1 MHRKFFGSTRRRVA
15 AVLLSVVALAGGSGA
30 VALNASAA
38 PVAAVRATPD
48 FGPGNVV
55 GALVAIP
62 VGAPTVNY
70 VDQHGV
76 PRCLPGGP
84 NTTFLGAVGDY
95 PNMRYTGPNPTCQ
108 FGPGAGAG
116 LTQAQVQS
124 LIDAAVAKVG
134 VGSPSAKHK
143 VVAFN
148 ADWATNADIKQLK
161 KCPILKLTGLS
172 STINGQFLDETT
184 VSYGA
189 ETKAAPTASAPN
201 GRYCF
206 AVLSEGLPK
215 YSAGQPE
222 QWNSNVSDTTMASES
237 DVTVLGEVAP
247 ANGVTSR
254 TFVVSI
260 NAAATDPAA
269 PGTIAAF
276 SNSRSFTADFS
287 TLVF

>member
-1 MHRKFFGSTRRRVA
+1 MRKRI
-15 AVLLSVVALAGGSGA
+15 LSAIVALGMVFGIGGYT
-30 VALNASAA
+30 LTHASAA
-38 PVAAVRATPD
+38 PVVKAAATTN
-48 FGPGNVV
+48 FGPGTVP
-55 GALVAIP
+55 GALVSIP
-62 VGAPTVNY
+62 ATATRGNY
-70 VDQHGV
+70 LDQNGV
-76 PRCLPGGP
+76 THCLPAGP
-84 NTTFLGAVGDY
+84 NSTTLWQTGDY
-95 PNMRYTGPNPTCQ
+95 PNMSWHGTNPTCA
-108 FGPGAGAG
+108 AGSTGSG
-116 LTQAQVQS
+116 LTQAQIQA
-124 LIDAAVAKVG
+124 LIDAAVAKAG
-134 VGSPSAKHK
+134 TGSAIGKHK
-143 VVAFN
+143 VVTFN
-148 ADWATNADIKQLK
+148 ADWATNADVKQLK
-161 KCPILKLTGLS
+161 KCPTIKLPAIPS

-189 ETKAAPTASAPN
+189 EKKDTSVVASAPN

-237 DVTVLGEVAP
+237 DVTVLGEVTP

-260 NAAATDPAA
+260 NAAPTDPAA

-287 TLVF
+287 TLTF